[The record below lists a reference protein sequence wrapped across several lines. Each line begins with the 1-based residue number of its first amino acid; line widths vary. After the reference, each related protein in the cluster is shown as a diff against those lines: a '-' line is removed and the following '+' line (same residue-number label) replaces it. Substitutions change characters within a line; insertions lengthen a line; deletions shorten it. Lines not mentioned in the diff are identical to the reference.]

1 MPIVACLVGG
11 KDVNLWDEPAEGNIV
26 RDAKTGAIRAGTL
39 NQLVANLA
47 SQQRMGTAQCPSSV
61 FVACRLWG
69 SCETHMAHYTMHG

>member
-1 MPIVACLVGG
+1 MKVRTRNTQHATRNTHETTAYDVGG

-47 SQQRMGTAQCPSSV
+47 SQQRMGTE
-61 FVACRLWG
+61 R
-69 SCETHMAHYTMHG
+69 M